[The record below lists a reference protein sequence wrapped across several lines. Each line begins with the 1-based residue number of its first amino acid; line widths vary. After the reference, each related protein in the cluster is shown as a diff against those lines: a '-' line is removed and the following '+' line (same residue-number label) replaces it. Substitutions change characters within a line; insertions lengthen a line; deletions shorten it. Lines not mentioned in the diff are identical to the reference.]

1 MATVNT
7 ESGLLSEVR
16 TAFADAGPQRDNDAY
31 THDMRCLSF
40 LTSGWFHEEG
50 AIQAANIIE
59 DYNAFGAESVA
70 ELIDAITDTDS
81 DARFAVGREGS
92 PVIYVECEDA
102 QAVVDTIEAA
112 GSYSIGPDELGE
124 VPPGGVGSA
133 RKDLYG
139 DGDDQMSPHN
149 MCSHER
155 PPVPVEE
162 YAPTREDKQY
172 VRCWYD

>member
-40 LTSGWFHEEG
+40 LTSDWLHEEG

-59 DYNAFGAESVA
+59 DYNRFGAEDVEA
-70 ELIDAITDTDS
+70 LIAAIIDTDP

-92 PVIYVECEDA
+92 PVFYVETDDA
-102 QAVVDTIEAA
+102 QAVVDAIEAV
-112 GSYSIGPDELGE
+112 GGYTGPDELGE
-124 VPPGGVGSA
+124 VSAGAVGSA

-162 YAPTREDKQY
+162 YAPTSEDKQY
-172 VRCWYD
+172 VRAWWD